1 LAADEAA
8 SMNVTVRQA
17 ATRDL
22 AALLRFEQ
30 GIIDAERA
38 FDPTIQP
45 GFVHYYDIAAMLNS
59 DRVRFLVAEADG
71 TLIGCGYA
79 RIESAER
86 FLRHTVHAYLGFMY
100 VDPRYRGQSVNGR
113 IVAELKAWCRSRQIT
128 ELRLEVY
135 HGNVGAIGA
144 YRKAG
149 FAEHVIE
156 MRLNLADE

>member
-1 LAADEAA
+1 
-8 SMNVTVRQA
+8 MNVTIRQA

-22 AALLRFEQ
+22 AELLRFEQ

-38 FDPTIQP
+38 FDPTIQEGP
-45 GFVHYYDIAAMLNS
+45 VQYYDIAAMLNS

-79 RIESAER
+79 LIESAER
-86 FLRHTVHAYLGFMY
+86 FLRHAVHAYLGLMY

-113 IVAELKAWCRSRQIT
+113 LLAELKTWCRLLQVT

-156 MRLNLADE
+156 MRLKLEDE